1 MNDRAKLFED
11 DADDLDLSA
20 FKPKEGPRPAAPD
33 PEQVRAVSEAA
44 KFTSREPKAAKPK
57 TAAAPAPVV
66 QAAPAAPKREPRRHR
81 TGRTVQFNCRTTQD
95 CFDGLYAIADQQGW
109 LVGETLERAFAAL
122 KRELDG
128 QGRA

>member
-11 DADDLDLSA
+11 DDLDLSD
-20 FKPKEGPRPAAPD
+20 FKPKEGPRPAGPD

-57 TAAAPAPVV
+57 PTAAVAPVM
-66 QAAPAAPKREPRRHR
+66 QAEPATPKREPRRHR
-81 TGRTVQFNCRTTQD
+81 TGRTVQFNCRTTQE

-109 LVGETLERAFAAL
+109 LVGETLERAYAAL
-122 KRELDG
+122 RRELEG
-128 QGRA
+128 QGA